1 MAYDSI
7 DRIIELNFSF
17 LEHTTIYD
25 REHLIERIRNHPNR
39 EEISKCLIKAKY
51 YPSIIFNVIYDD
63 PKFIRKTLALLKKY
77 KWLEITDDM
86 FERFINS
93 SQGSLKYVLNNLD
106 EMLKLGLQKRIAEL
120 AECLIKNRNY
130 QFLSYHLNMKYRAAF
145 MLHLINN
152 HYELFAQIYP
162 DPIRYLYQYNYSYGE
177 QLSLMPELMDED
189 DLSDIICAILKKHG
203 NTSLFYQLKEFLL
216 ANYKGASLGSKLA
229 FANTEEAQD
238 EFKCDAD
245 RLFLSSN
252 VYELQ
257 ILNKYN
263 EYITEEIKKDFMQTF
278 KFFLGKNGTMA
289 STTVA
294 NIFSVGLGRELK
306 RCVNTY
312 LDLSVDKTCGKI
324 KAGSTAEAYKI
335 GDFVV
340 KLVYTK
346 YSTEPIICPDLYL
359 IVHNF
364 EEIFIRNSSGKVIG
378 GLEVQK
384 YLRKSA
390 KDVDESIFHLYRTS
404 LSDLGYYIKDTLIN
418 GSCGDNTRVLN
429 SYLDADTKKPEELPD
444 WFKETPLVLVDRDL
458 VYKIKPKNNF

>member
-130 QFLSYHLNMKYRAAF
+130 QFLSYHLNMKYRATF

-189 DLSDIICAILKKHG
+189 DLSDIICAILKK
-203 NTSLFYQLKEFLL
+203 TWKYVFVLPIKRILT
-216 ANYKGASLGSKLA
+216 SKL
-229 FANTEEAQD
+229 
-238 EFKCDAD
+238 
-245 RLFLSSN
+245 
-252 VYELQ
+252 
-257 ILNKYN
+257 
-263 EYITEEIKKDFMQTF
+263 
-278 KFFLGKNGTMA
+278 
-289 STTVA
+289 
-294 NIFSVGLGRELK
+294 
-306 RCVNTY
+306 
-312 LDLSVDKTCGKI
+312 
-324 KAGSTAEAYKI
+324 
-335 GDFVV
+335 
-340 KLVYTK
+340 
-346 YSTEPIICPDLYL
+346 
-359 IVHNF
+359 
-364 EEIFIRNSSGKVIG
+364 
-378 GLEVQK
+378 
-384 YLRKSA
+384 
-390 KDVDESIFHLYRTS
+390 
-404 LSDLGYYIKDTLIN
+404 
-418 GSCGDNTRVLN
+418 
-429 SYLDADTKKPEELPD
+429 
-444 WFKETPLVLVDRDL
+444 
-458 VYKIKPKNNF
+458 